1 MDQVTTNGKFFINI
15 YGDGSFGVE
24 DINGGELRG
33 TGEEWVMAFQALVP
47 RLRKASR

>member
-33 TGEEWVMAFQALVP
+33 TGEEWVMAFQELVP